1 MRHLTAS
8 SFVDKARLHSK
19 QAFIPLFEVTVPVN
33 DREERLLF
41 CNWGEDV
48 EYQGERYLGGNFDF
62 SIRSDSNKMPVGML
76 SCFDPTGQLH
86 QLLEHSYGAVGA
98 NVTIKVVNTASL
110 ESAPEFEEYFIV
122 GRSSMNAGFVQFE
135 LSVPNYI
142 AMRFPPRVL
151 IRNFCGWTYKNAAC
165 GYQGEKPTCDY
176 SLFGD
181 NGCQAHNNTAHFGGF
196 PSM

>member
-19 QAFIPLFEVTVPVN
+19 QAFVPLFEVVIPIN
-33 DREERLLF
+33 GEEHQLFF
-41 CNWGEDV
+41 CNWGEDIT
-48 EYQGERYLGGNFDF
+48 YQGNVYNGGNFDF
-62 SIRSDSNKMPVGML
+62 SIRSDSNKMPVGTL
-76 SCFDPTGQLH
+76 SCYDPTGQMH

-110 ESAPEFEEYFIV
+110 DASPEFEEYFIV
-122 GRSSMNAGFVQFE
+122 GRSSMSGGFVQFE

-151 IRNFCGWTYKNAAC
+151 IKNFCGFLYKSDEC
-165 GYQGEKPTCDY
+165 GYVGGKQTCDY
-176 SLFGD
+176 SLLGA
-181 NGCQAHNNTAHFGGF
+181 NGCAAHDNARRFGGF